1 MDLSPN
7 KKAIK
12 NRKRLGRGVG
22 SGTGKTCGRGQ
33 KGQKSRSGVSIPALF
48 EGGQNPLHRR
58 VPKRG
63 FYNPFAKNTQAINV
77 EKLAL
82 ALAINKDATE
92 ISDESLK
99 KAGLNKK
106 SGHEWKVLIGR
117 EETKKE
123 ALAALSGKQWKLKKC
138 SESAKKVLQD
148 AGVVFAT
155 EA

>member
-1 MDLSPN
+1 MNLSPN

-63 FYNPFAKNTQAINV
+63 FFNVFAKNNQAISV
-77 EKLAL
+77 EQLAV
-82 ALAINKDATE
+82 ALTKDKSIEE
-92 ISDESLK
+92 ISDEALAK
-99 KAGLNKK
+99 VGLNKK
-106 SGHEWKVLIGR
+106 SNYEWKVLVGR
-117 EETKKE
+117 NEVNKE
-123 ALAALSGKQWKLKKC
+123 ALSSLSGKQWKLKKC
-138 SESAKKVLQD
+138 SEAAKKALQD
-148 AGVVFAT
+148 AGVVFGG
-155 EA
+155 EG

>member
-7 KKAIK
+7 RKAIK

-63 FYNPFAKNTQAINV
+63 FFNAFKKHTQAINIAQLAV
-77 EKLAL
+77 AL
-82 ALAINKDATE
+82 AKNSSTTE
-92 ISDESLK
+92 ISDESLQ
-99 KAGLNKK
+99 KAGLTKK
-106 SGHEWKVLIGR
+106 TDYDWKVLIGR

-123 ALAALSGKQWKLKKC
+123 ALASLSGKTWKLKKC
-138 SESAKKVLQD
+138 SESAKKALEV
-148 AGVVFAT
+148 AGVIFG
-155 EA
+155 EEG